1 MTMKAEKYDFIND
14 YKKRIEKQTRNI
26 TGYQDMLYDVCEAT
40 LDYLDELERA
50 TFSDEEN
57 EKAHAYFINQ
67 HLKYMLKF
75 NEEYLGRLKKTNE
88 VVEPEHPQTGEDIE
102 RPKRYQMYDG
112 RDIIDIMA
120 ENMLGPDGTISF
132 LQCNI
137 IKYIMR
143 YRNKGGITDLE
154 KARVCIGRMIE
165 IEESQMKGGGKRE
178 SGRISDISG
187 E

>member
-1 MTMKAEKYDFIND
+1 MANNFIND
-14 YKKRIEKQTRNI
+14 YKRQIEKQDESI

-50 TFSDEEN
+50 TLSSEEN

-67 HLKYMLKF
+67 HLKYILKF
-75 NEEYLGRLKKTNE
+75 NEEYLERLKKPDE
-88 VVEPEHPQTGEDIE
+88 EIDVKHPWVDEPEDIK

-120 ENMLGPDGTISF
+120 ENMMGPDGTISF

-143 YRNKGGITDLE
+143 YRSKGGITDLE
-154 KARVCIGRMIE
+154 KAKVCIDRIIE
-165 IEESQMKGGGKRE
+165 IEESQM
-178 SGRISDISG
+178 
-187 E
+187 

>member
-1 MTMKAEKYDFIND
+1 MMKANNFIND
-14 YKKRIEKQTRNI
+14 YKKRIEKQHSYI

-40 LDYLDELERA
+40 LDYLYELERA
-50 TFSDEEN
+50 TLTSEED

-67 HLKYMLKF
+67 SLKYILKF
-75 NEEYLGRLKKTNE
+75 NEDYLERSKKTNK
-88 VVEPEHPQTGEDIE
+88 VVEPEQPQKDEDIE

-120 ENMLGPDGTISF
+120 ENIMGPDGTISF

-154 KARVCIGRMIE
+154 KAKVCIGRMIE
-165 IEESQMKGGGKRE
+165 IEESQMKGGDKHEHR
-178 SGRISDISG
+178 
-187 E
+187 